1 MVKSFLE
8 FETNLMLFKDTFKK
22 PALFLFYIN
31 GASYRKTKINSHNKP
46 HLAVMFHLIWLL
58 ATIANLWCLT
68 DFLYS
73 VHIFT
78 IFAKAIALATWWTIH
93 HKREDLNNL
102 LRSLKLMLK
111 FTNLNTC
118 SFSRLLLKMSPFLM
132 VIIVASPAI
141 LWLSLTTELTD
152 SCVVFWTIG
161 ESERWYVTIY
171 FILLSTTQQ
180 YVNWCLPCAAAA
192 FYICFCI
199 ETSRIARSLA
209 EKMHTKEV
217 GCLQIRKYYRMLVNL
232 MARLDSALS
241 LAILLCLTRCFME
254 FFRALTLY
262 FQYSKD
268 VHEIRLILSAVFY
281 SLESG
286 ILYAAVIILAD
297 RLQVD
302 CNELRKSL
310 LRHSDHTDEI
320 NTWKAVEKCSQ
331 LFEDKEDFKL
341 TAWKMFR
348 LKKKVMF
355 TTVTSLLTYGIIL
368 HQFHN

>member
-1 MVKSFLE
+1 MKSF
-8 FETNLMLFKDTFKK
+8 FELRSNLMDFKNEFKK

-31 GASYRKTKINSHNKP
+31 GASYRKRKFNRSNKP
-46 HLAVMFHLIWLL
+46 HLAIVFHLVWLL

-93 HKREDLNNL
+93 HKREELNKL
-102 LRSLKLMLK
+102 LRSLKFMLECS
-111 FTNLNTC
+111 NLNTC
-118 SFSRLLLKMSPFLM
+118 SFSRLLLKMSPLLM
-132 VIIVASPAI
+132 VLIVCLPAI
-141 LWLSLTTELTD
+141 LWLSLTTELAD
-152 SCVVFWTIG
+152 SCVVFWTIA
-161 ESERWYVTIY
+161 ESERWYVLIY
-171 FILLSTTQQ
+171 FILLSTIQQ
-180 YVNWCLPCAAAA
+180 YVNWCMPCAAAA

-199 ETSRIARSLA
+199 ETSRIARNLA
-209 EKMHTKEV
+209 EKMNSKQLDS
-217 GCLQIRKYYRMLVNL
+217 LQIRKYYRMLVNL
-232 MARLDSALS
+232 MAKLDSALS
-241 LAILLCLTRCFME
+241 LSILLCLTRCFME

-268 VHEIRLILSAVFY
+268 LHQIRYIVSAVFY

-286 ILYAAVIILAD
+286 MLYAVVILLAD
-297 RLQVD
+297 KLQVD

-341 TAWKMFR
+341 TAWTMFR
-348 LKKKVMF
+348 LKRKVMF